1 MKKRHARQRERLLN
15 QQVAELEDYQKYF
28 AKKNKGDI
36 FVTPTETACELMS
49 GPDFLIE
56 RNDQIME
63 LLSMIP
69 LMDKNT
75 EKDTAM
81 AELTDPIV
89 PEEKTLAPPPPPA
102 SPSEDEMDTSEDEED
117 SLNDM
122 PQDGGGVGG
131 GGGKAGIDDE
141 AINERK
147 MKYSTI
153 IKVSADG
160 ADIMRKCWSFA

>member
-1 MKKRHARQRERLLN
+1 MKKRHARQREQLLN
-15 QQVAELEDYQKYF
+15 QQVAELDDYQKDF
-28 AKKNKGDI
+28 AKKNKDDLFI
-36 FVTPTETACELMS
+36 TPTETACELMS

-69 LMDKNT
+69 LVDKST

-81 AELTDPIV
+81 SELTDSIV
-89 PEEKTLAPPPPPA
+89 PEEKSLAPPPPP
-102 SPSEDEMDTSEDEED
+102 SYPSEDEMDTSEDEED

-122 PQDGGGVGG
+122 PQDTVTGSG
-131 GGGKAGIDDE
+131 GGGKVGNDDE

-153 IKVSADG
+153 IKVSTDG
-160 ADIMRKCWSFA
+160 ADMVRKC